1 MLILGHYYPKV
12 MIHGF
17 KTMSNQFS
25 SAFYTDETDKLA
37 LPKIHNESNVQKK
50 HNCHFIWFLRIS
62 QSNISSSMNDYVT
75 FT

>member
-50 HNCHFIWFLRIS
+50 HNCHFI
-62 QSNISSSMNDYVT
+62 
-75 FT
+75 